1 MVVQMENY
9 REKPDVKE
17 CLEYLIQP
25 SPQLMANQDQYEVNE
40 HAIHINYH

>member
-9 REKPDVKE
+9 LERPNEEV

-25 SPQLMANQDQYEVNE
+25 SPLLMANQDQYEVNE